1 MDQELW
7 TTVLMVIVST
17 FGPVLAAY
25 FVYLYHQ
32 GQELIKKEHWYAM
45 ASEFARTGVLAAEQ
59 LGLKKQIE
67 KYASSKYDY
76 AVGYIEMMLAKNGI
90 KVDLDIPLD
99 ALKAMIEAEV
109 LQLPTMLPVV
119 GEVLT
124 TE

>member
-17 FGPVLAAY
+17 FGPALAVY
-25 FVYLYHQ
+25 LVYLYHQ
-32 GQELIKKEHWYAM
+32 GQERLKKEHWYAI
-45 ASEFARTGVLAAEQ
+45 AAEFARTGVLAAEQ
-59 LGLKKQIE
+59 LGLTEQIKE
-67 KYASSKYDY
+67 YARSKYDY
-76 AVGYIEMMLAKNGI
+76 AIGYVEMMLAKNGI

-109 LQLPTMLPVV
+109 LQLPTMLPVE
-119 GEVLT
+119 GGVLT